1 MPNLP
6 GFGSAD
12 WAPFGTATMSSN
24 VLTAQVAGDSYSGVF
39 SLKSFDLDGSSAEV
53 HVVEADPASSVDLMI
68 VAGDPGRDG
77 TPNAFL
83 FNINGGILT
92 AKWQVDYEATVLNQS
107 VYDPVAHGYLQI
119 ASASGTV
126 RFNLSQDGVRWRK
139 FASCPASVLT
149 AGPVFVQLMGS
160 ASSAPGTSVIT
171 WQDFHGSHASASPPP
186 PPSDP
191 PSQPP
196 PAVANSGFTGTD
208 PTPASLAAQGTTSVV
223 WQGYVWEIENWGTA
237 GNGWPDA
244 SQVTIDA
251 QGNMILSIGR
261 LPDGRYCGAEVN
273 SARGDNA
280 LANNP
285 STWGYGKY
293 RWVLSLDQALA
304 PSLVLGLFTYWARN
318 KGGPAGQCEID
329 IEFSN
334 WPIAGDVIQ
343 VGYYANDDTDIHSAV
358 PSCHVMVAGSQLLMQ
373 AKTVTAE
380 FEWMP
385 DHITYSVWYN
395 PEASG
400 SPDGTVTIQEGQTYQ
415 FREPY
420 GGNMFAGT
428 AHIPPTGGQQVIM
441 NLWSLGQTVPAAQ
454 RVRLHS
460 FTYTQPQHARS
471 PTSPA

>member
-6 GFGSAD
+6 GFASAD
-12 WAPFGTATMSSN
+12 WVTFGAATMSNNS
-24 VLTAQVAGDSYSGVF
+24 LTVQVTGDSYSGVF
-39 SLKSFDLDGSSAEV
+39 SLRSFDLDGSSAGV
-53 HVVEADPASSVDLMI
+53 RVVEADPASSVDLMI
-68 VAGDPGRDG
+68 VAGSPGGNG

-92 AKWQVDYEATVLNQS
+92 AKWQLNYEPTVLGQT

-119 ASASGTV
+119 ASVSGTV
-126 RFNLSQDGVRWRK
+126 RFSLSPDGVRWRK

-160 ASSAPGTSVIT
+160 ANSAPGTSVVT
-171 WQDFHGSHASASPPP
+171 WQDFNGSYAVPSPPLPRSWP
-186 PPSDP
+186 PPR
-191 PSQPP
+191 P
-196 PAVANSGFTGTD
+196 PAAVTDSGFTGAD
-208 PTPASLAAQGTTSVV
+208 PTPARLAAQGITSVV

-251 QGNMILSIGR
+251 QGNMLLSIGQ
-261 LPDGRYCGAEVN
+261 LPDGRFCGAEVN
-273 SARGDNA
+273 SARGDRA
-280 LANNP
+280 LAGN
-285 STWGYGKY
+285 SSAWGYGKY

-334 WPIAGDVIQ
+334 WPIAGDIIQ
-343 VGYYANDDTDIHSAV
+343 VGYYANDSTDIHSAV
-358 PSCHVMVAGSQLLMQ
+358 PSYHVMVAGSQLLME

-385 DHITYSVWYN
+385 DHITYSVWYS
-395 PEASG
+395 ADFSG
-400 SPDGTVTIQEGQTYQ
+400 LPDGTVTIQEGQNYQ

-441 NLWSLGQTVPAAQ
+441 NLWSQGQTVPAAQ

-460 FTYTQPQHARS
+460 FTYTPPRQASR